1 MPELL
6 TDYQIWA
13 SLLTLTA
20 LEIVLGIDNLIFLSI
35 VSGRLPKHQQPAA
48 RRIGLALALLGR
60 VALLFSLTWIIGL
73 TEPILTLLGF
83 DLSWRDVVLIGGGAF
98 LIVKGTMETHHML
111 EGHEEEAAIGTVTFA
126 SAVVQI
132 LVLDV
137 VFALDSIITAVGM
150 AEHLWVMVTA
160 VTIAMAVMLVAA
172 DPVGDFVNAH
182 PTVKMLALSFLLLV
196 GVALIAD
203 GLHFHI
209 PRGYLYFAIA
219 FSALVEGLNL
229 LVARARKRRLR
240 LTASGEIV
248 EEPRPAPS
256 GAER

>member
-1 MPELL
+1 MLELL
-6 TDYQIWA
+6 SDYQIWA

-35 VSGRLPKHQQPAA
+35 VSGRLPKHQQRSA
-48 RRIGLALALLGR
+48 RQIGLALALLGR
-60 VALLFSLTWIIGL
+60 IALLFSLTWIIGL
-73 TEPILTLLGF
+73 TEPVVTIAGF
-83 DLSWRDVVLIGGGAF
+83 ALSWRDIVLLVGGAF

-111 EGHEEEAAIGTVTFA
+111 EGHEEEHSVGTITFGV
-126 SAVVQI
+126 AVFQI

-137 VFALDSIITAVGM
+137 VFALNSIITAVGM
-150 AEHLWVMVTA
+150 TDVLTVMITA
-160 VTIAMAVMLVAA
+160 VVIAMIVMLVAA
-172 DPVGDFVNAH
+172 NPVGDFVNAH

-229 LVARARKRRLR
+229 LAAKARHKR
-240 LTASGEIV
+240 G
-248 EEPRPAPS
+248 PA
-256 GAER
+256 GR

>member
-1 MPELL
+1 MLELL
-6 TDYQIWA
+6 TDYQAWA

-20 LEIVLGIDNLIFLSI
+20 LEIVLGLDNLIFLSI
-35 VSGRLPKHQQPAA
+35 VSGRLPKHQQATA

-60 VALLFSLTWIIGL
+60 IALLFSLTWMIGL
-73 TEPILTLLGF
+73 TEPVITVMGF
-83 DLSWRDVVLIGGGAF
+83 GISWRDMVLAGGGLF

-111 EGHEEEAAIGTVTFA
+111 EGHEEGAAVGTITFF

-132 LVLDV
+132 LILDV
-137 VFALDSIITAVGM
+137 VFALDSIITAIGM

-160 VTIAMAVMLVAA
+160 VVIAMVIMLAAA
-172 DPVGDFVNAH
+172 DPVGNFVNDH

-196 GVALIAD
+196 GVALVAD

-229 LVARARKRRLR
+229 WAARARKRRLR

-248 EEPRPAPS
+248 
-256 GAER
+256 GERH

>member
-1 MPELL
+1 MLELL

-13 SLLTLTA
+13 SLVTLTA

-35 VSGRLPKHQQPAA
+35 VSGRLPRHQQRSA
-48 RRIGLALALLGR
+48 RQIGLALALLGR

-73 TEPILTLLGF
+73 TAPVVTLGGF
-83 DLSWRDVVLIGGGAF
+83 ALSWRDIVLLVGGAF

-111 EGHEEEAAIGTVTFA
+111 EGHEEEHTVGTITFPV
-126 SAVVQI
+126 AVMQI

-150 AEHLWVMVTA
+150 TDVLPVMITA
-160 VTIAMAVMLVAA
+160 VVIAMLVMLLAA
-172 DPVGDFVNAH
+172 NPVGDFVNAH

-219 FSALVEGLNL
+219 FSALVEALNL
-229 LVARARKRRLR
+229 LASKARKKL
-240 LTASGEIV
+240 IV
-248 EEPRPAPS
+248 TTES
-256 GAER
+256 VH

>member
-73 TEPILTLLGF
+73 TAPILTLLGF
-83 DLSWRDVVLIGGGAF
+83 DLSWRDLVLIGGGAF

-111 EGHEEEAAIGTVTFA
+111 EGHEEDASVGTVTFA

-160 VTIAMAVMLVAA
+160 VVIAMAVMLVAA

-219 FSALVEGLNL
+219 FSAGVETLNL
-229 LVARARKRRLR
+229 LVAKARKRRLR
-240 LTASGEIV
+240 LTASGAIV
-248 EEPRPAPS
+248 EEKH
-256 GAER
+256 

>member
-35 VSGRLPKHQQPAA
+35 VSGRLPKHQQRSA
-48 RRIGLALALLGR
+48 RQIGLAMALLGR
-60 VALLFSLTWIIGL
+60 VALLFSLTWMIGL
-73 TEPILTLLGF
+73 TEPVFALLGF
-83 DLSWRDVVLIGGGAF
+83 DVSWRDMVLIGGGLF

-111 EGHEEEAAIGTVTFA
+111 EGHEEGAAVGTITFA

-132 LVLDV
+132 LILDV

-160 VTIAMAVMLVAA
+160 VVIAMVIMLVAA
-172 DPVGDFVNAH
+172 DPVGNFVNDH

-196 GVALIAD
+196 GVALVAD

-229 LVARARKRRLR
+229 WAARARKKQRLR

-248 EEPRPAPS
+248 EEPQP
-256 GAER
+256 